1 MKQWILWIS
10 VFALALTAR
19 GNAGVFRGNGRTPVL
34 GSTTRIQMVEEE
46 VVMQPL
52 RGNWPVDD
60 SARNLDPMR
69 FHCTF
74 RLRNLTDETVTVQVG
89 FPLDGERLP
98 VNDQPV
104 NQSAI
109 IARYAFVAGTADQ
122 VFPVRYV
129 PCDGKKKF
137 SRLFLWEMTFR
148 PRQEITLY
156 VHYQTDGAM
165 GLAITTKDEKPSPHR
180 YRHLR
185 LLEHSIMQGHFYVTE
200 TGNSWAGEIEK
211 AVFRIVPFEFEEY
224 LARRGPFEI
233 TEATRAR
240 LNARLPREPSLALML
255 LHMPMIPEWQ
265 PPRSRWREAKDPRT
279 GKRCL
284 ELIFAPFKPRGK
296 EDNLQILYRFV
307 MMPQN
312 VEQLELLLSCIRNEM
327 ETEEQRY
334 QRIREAVEK
343 LPRETPGRTPKQLEP
358 PLSYSPAVEKDI
370 ADIVLEF
377 HGIATG
383 NEEIREFLECQKWYP
398 APSRPLDPALKKRL
412 EELSRR

>member
-1 MKQWILWIS
+1 MKQSILWIS
-10 VFALALTAR
+10 ILVLALTAR
-19 GNAGVFRGNGRTPVL
+19 GNAGVFRGSGRTPVL

-74 RLRNLTDETVTVQVG
+74 RLRNLTDETVTVPVG
-89 FPLDGERLP
+89 FPLDAGSLP
-98 VNDQPV
+98 GNNQPV
-104 NQSAI
+104 NQSEI

-129 PCDGKKKF
+129 PYDGEKKF

-156 VHYQTDGAM
+156 VHYQTDGVM
-165 GLAITTKDEKPSPHR
+165 GAAITSKDGNPSPPR

-185 LLEHSIMQGHFYVTE
+185 LLEQSIIQGHFYVTE

-211 AVFRIVPFEFEEY
+211 AVFRIAPFEFEEY
-224 LARRGPFEI
+224 LARRGPIEM

-240 LNARLPREPSLALML
+240 LNARQPREPSLALML
-255 LHMPMIPEWQ
+255 LNTPMNPEWQ
-265 PPRSRWREAKDPRT
+265 PPRSQWREATDPRT
-279 GKRCL
+279 EKRCL
-284 ELIFAPFKPRGK
+284 ELTFAPFKPRGK

-312 VEQLELLLSCIRNEM
+312 IEQLELLLSCIRSKM
-327 ETEEQRY
+327 EAAEQRY
-334 QRIREAVEK
+334 QRTRETVEK
-343 LPRETPGRTPKQLEP
+343 LRRETPGRATKQHDP
-358 PLSYSPAVEKDI
+358 PIPYSPAVEKDI

-383 NEEIREFLECQKWYP
+383 NEEIREFLEHQKWYP
-398 APSRPLDPALKKRL
+398 APPRPLDPALKKRL
-412 EELSRR
+412 KELSRR